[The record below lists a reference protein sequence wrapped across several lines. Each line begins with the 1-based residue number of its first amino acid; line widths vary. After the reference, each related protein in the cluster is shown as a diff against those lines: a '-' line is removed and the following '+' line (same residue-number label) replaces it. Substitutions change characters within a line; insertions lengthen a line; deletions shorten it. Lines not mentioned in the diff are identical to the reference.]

1 MQDILTKTE
10 GKTRFYGKIAGIIVR
25 NDTKEYHFKLFSLT
39 SGIAGELCE
48 QAIAAAIWDLWEL
61 LIVKPGDVETYGPSW
76 LKFENPSRFRKGLLV
91 LGPIFSLPAGMVQQ

>member
-10 GKTRFYGKIAGIIVR
+10 GDTRFYGKIAGIIVR

-48 QAIAAAIWDLWEL
+48 QAVAAAI
-61 LIVKPGDVETYGPSW
+61 
-76 LKFENPSRFRKGLLV
+76 
-91 LGPIFSLPAGMVQQ
+91 